1 MTNFYELKPG
11 KEKLEALLL
20 LLEEMQ
26 KIIPVLEQTK
36 LSDLEKLRDGAII
49 KLNELKDISFSKFSE
64 ANSLFTRTQEILE
77 TIANDKEYIGSLAN
91 ELRDIYAQM
100 LVFKTEKTLN
110 TKIETEYIMSDK
122 KDVLHIKPERKGE
135 YGQDLRIDEIKRIV
149 DVLNYEKTP
158 VSMDTKNKNI
168 IFWFDDEK
176 DKDKINK
183 IAVDLNY
190 KLKKFGI
197 TNYMVT
203 VGKIEKTK
211 KDDKNYIK
219 SDDGRSYTCNI
230 QEKILVYCY
239 YIAIIN
245 HLIFDHYTT
254 KEKKISI
261 EIKGLNE
268 LNKKLEKLANL
279 DKKPILNT
287 IEI

>member
-1 MTNFYELKPG
+1 M
-11 KEKLEALLL
+11 LLF
-20 LLEEMQ
+20 EEMQ

-36 LSDLEKLRDGAII
+36 LSDLEKLRDDAII

-77 TIANDKEYIGSLAN
+77 NIANDKEYIGSLAN

-183 IAVDLNY
+183 IVVDLNY

-230 QEKILVYCY
+230 QEKILVYRY